1 MIDKITASE
10 SRQIS
15 DRHVAELFNN
25 LEPLEIRPEH
35 GCSAR
40 LFQMQQTYKFST
52 GNLNNIN
59 FIIGIYKTLMQ
70 GALMDPLV
78 EKIGGS
84 FQKENNVKVWA
95 PNRYVHTA

>member
-40 LFQMQQTYKFST
+40 LFQMQQTHKFST

-59 FIIGIYKTLMQ
+59 FIIGIYETLILAASMDLRAGKT
-70 GALMDPLV
+70 
-78 EKIGGS
+78 GGS
-84 FQKENNVKVWA
+84 LRSRNNE
-95 PNRYVHTA
+95 

>member
-59 FIIGIYKTLMQ
+59 FIIGIYKTLML
-70 GALMDPLV
+70 GALMDLLA
-78 EKIGGS
+78 KKNGGN
-84 FQKENNVKVWA
+84 FQKQNNAKAWA
-95 PNRYVHTA
+95 LKRYVRT